1 MLLKLRMRWPAIL
14 GAIAL
19 LSFGGGRAALSSA
32 RLALRTGDK
41 APIVTLPFEYFRKH
55 ILVTMQINDS
65 GPHVCMVDNGFN
77 ADVITESAARA
88 MALPVHAMG
97 GKTPNAEG
105 FGESSGPETFVV
117 ERSVTLGIKDLP
129 ILTGQAYVL
138 DMAGFEDG
146 MGVHFDCVLGLPL
159 FAHYVAEIDFT
170 KRQLILYDPRS
181 FEYSGQGHRVPLRV
195 AVPPTI
201 EAGVLTPDGR
211 TVKATV
217 GLDLGSDAIFD
228 FQPSFQSVHHVLPA
242 GQAEVPIDEI
252 GLGGI
257 FHMSIVRLTSV
268 EIAGY
273 KLDKPLVAFMHT
285 APGPS
290 LSANDGYVG
299 NALLRRFTVI
309 FDYSRQRVIFEPN
322 SSFGDPFKGNM
333 TGIKVDPESDPTRG
347 FEVVYVEE
355 RSPAAKAGL
364 QEGDRIV
371 EIGGVPC
378 STLIFESF
386 REMLTAEGAP
396 FILEVQRGSEK
407 IEMNFLTPR
416 LP

>member
-1 MLLKLRMRWPAIL
+1 MVPVSYTHLDVYKRQM
-14 GAIAL
+14 G
-19 LSFGGGRAALSSA
+19 
-32 RLALRTGDK
+32 
-41 APIVTLPFEYFRKH
+41 LPF
-55 ILVTMQINDS
+55 
-65 GPHVCMVDNGFN
+65 
-77 ADVITESAARA
+77 
-88 MALPVHAMG
+88 HAMG

-105 FGESSGPETFVV
+105 FGKGSGPETFVV
-117 ERSVTLGIKDLP
+117 EKTVTLGIKDFP
-129 ILTGQAYVL
+129 ILTGQTYVL
-138 DMAGFEDG
+138 DLGGFEDG

-159 FAHYVAEIDFT
+159 FAHYVVEIDFA
-170 KRQLILYDPRS
+170 KRQLMLYDPRG
-181 FEYSGQGHRVPLRV
+181 FEYSGPGHRVPLRV

-201 EAGVLTPDGR
+201 EAGVITPDGR

-228 FQPSFQSVHHVLPA
+228 FQPSFQSVHHVLSA

-257 FHMSIVRLTSV
+257 FHMSIVRLPSV

-285 APGPS
+285 SPGPS

-299 NALLRRFTVI
+299 NALMRRFTVI
-309 FDYSRQRVIFEPN
+309 FDYSRERVIFEPN

-333 TGIKVDPESDPTRG
+333 TGIKVNPESDPTRG

-364 QEGDRIV
+364 HEGDTIV

-378 STLIFESF
+378 SSLMFESF
-386 REMLTAEGAP
+386 REMLTAEGTP
-396 FILEVQRGSEK
+396 FILKVQRGSEK

>member
-1 MLLKLRMRWPAIL
+1 MLLKLCMRWPAIL
-14 GAIAL
+14 GGIAL
-19 LSFGGGRAALSSA
+19 LSFGSGKAAPSNA
-32 RLALRTGDK
+32 RLALRTGEK
-41 APIVTLPFEYFRKH
+41 APVTIPFEYFRKH

-117 ERSVTLGIKDLP
+117 EKIVTLGIKDLP

-146 MGVHFDCVLGLPL
+146 MGVHFDCVLGMPL
-159 FAHYVAEIDFT
+159 FAEYVVEIDYT
-170 KRQLILYDPRS
+170 KRLITLYAHRS
-181 FEYSGQGHRVPLRV
+181 FEYRGSGRAVPLHV
-195 AVPPTI
+195 AVPPTMQ
-201 EAGVLTPDGR
+201 AQVVTPDGR
-211 TVKATV
+211 TLKAAV
-217 GLDLGSDAIFD
+217 ALDLGSDAILD
-228 FQPSFQSVHHVLPA
+228 FQPSFQAKHHVIQV

-252 GLGGI
+252 GLTGE
-257 FHMSIVRLTSV
+257 FHMSIVRLPSV
-268 EIAGY
+268 EFAGY

-290 LSANDGYVG
+290 LSANDGFVG
-299 NALLRRFTVI
+299 NSLLHRFTVI
-309 FDYSRQRVIFEPN
+309 FDYSRERVIFEPN
-322 SSFGDPFKGNM
+322 SSFADPFKGNM
-333 TGIKVDPESDPTRG
+333 TGIKVDPESDVTRG

-355 RSPAAKAGL
+355 RSPAAKAGVRT
-364 QEGDRIV
+364 GDRIV
-371 EIGGVPC
+371 EINGVRS
-378 STLIFESF
+378 STLLFESF
-386 REMLTAEGAP
+386 REMFTAEGAP
-396 FILEVQRGSEK
+396 FTLKVERDGK
-407 IEMNFLTPR
+407 TIELAFQSPR

>member
-1 MLLKLRMRWPAIL
+1 
-14 GAIAL
+14 
-19 LSFGGGRAALSSA
+19 
-32 RLALRTGDK
+32 
-41 APIVTLPFEYFRKH
+41 
-55 ILVTMQINDS
+55 
-65 GPHVCMVDNGFN
+65 
-77 ADVITESAARA
+77 
-88 MALPVHAMG
+88 
-97 GKTPNAEG
+97 
-105 FGESSGPETFVV
+105 
-117 ERSVTLGIKDLP
+117 
-129 ILTGQAYVL
+129 
-138 DMAGFEDG
+138 
-146 MGVHFDCVLGLPL
+146 
-159 FAHYVAEIDFT
+159 
-170 KRQLILYDPRS
+170 
-181 FEYSGQGHRVPLRV
+181 V

-257 FHMSIVRLTSV
+257 FHMSIVRLPSV